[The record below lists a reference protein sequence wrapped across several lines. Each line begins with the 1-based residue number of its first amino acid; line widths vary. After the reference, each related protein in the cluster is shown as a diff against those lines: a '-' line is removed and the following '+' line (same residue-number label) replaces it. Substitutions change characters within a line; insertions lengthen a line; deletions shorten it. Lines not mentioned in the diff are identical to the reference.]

1 MHFRRRGYARS
12 PAELLEE
19 GEYSLCPQPRRGRD
33 ARKVLGRF
41 FLLAAS
47 GLAALALCLVVL
59 GRERALRAV
68 VARAAERL
76 ALEGEAC
83 VSSRELEAPSPLP
96 FLLVGFSRGPN
107 LLLLSP
113 TLEETRGERRNVT
126 IRVGRER
133 GARRER
139 PGRSFQS

>member
-41 FLLAAS
+41 LLLAAS

-83 VSSRELEAPSPLP
+83 VSSRELEAPWPKLTILP
-96 FLLVGFSRGPN
+96 M
-107 LLLLSP
+107 
-113 TLEETRGERRNVT
+113 
-126 IRVGRER
+126 
-133 GARRER
+133 
-139 PGRSFQS
+139 